1 MFNEPGVDAALRIGD
16 GLPRRAIGALTE
28 SRMTRVCT
36 AFNEPHHQFLELGA
50 TRALS
55 RGDARTAF
63 ELADRRCRIAPPP
76 EAHSYLLRAEALVR
90 LGERTAAIADI
101 ARALALAPDD
111 IRANR
116 RMLAWA
122 RGKRQAEAAATLIAI
137 ERNVEVL
144 RRAIEIMRND
154 GRRGFAA
161 VTALEDALEGWA
173 AWDGNSP
180 LEVAIADGVD
190 IARIALDPDP
200 SHEFGDV
207 GYGRW
212 FRVPRPPSSRL
223 QSIVVSVADRVLC
236 ATQAIGRESVAGE
249 GCRPLCIEAAEAT
262 GPTVVVPVYGDYEAT
277 KACLESLLPE
287 LDRAPNCR
295 VVIVNDASPDR
306 RITSLL
312 ARIAKRP
319 RVQVLVNARNLGF
332 IGAVNR
338 ALREIAGGD
347 VLLLNADTIVPPN
360 FVRRLAAAAALS
372 PDIGMVMPVSNN
384 GDLASFPIPFAVS
397 PIGGREDVESVDL
410 IAAEVNA
417 DQVVDIPN
425 GIGFCLYVTR
435 ACLDAIGVLS
445 EDFERGYLEDVD
457 YSLRARAHGFRIVC
471 APSVYV
477 GHAGSKSFGGEKRS
491 LVVRN
496 SRILHARHPDYSREF
511 SAFGVAD
518 PLRKCRQAIARRMI
532 PRLAKTCLLIAGAG
546 VVGAVA
552 RSRGRRLAAVGEPV
566 LMLEVHRLRGGS
578 RAILSNPS
586 GGEPQSTQFDLCS
599 RAQWDALIVFLKA
612 IALSRIEI
620 FDPIRLPFDFVAGIR
635 ELGVPYDMAIAD
647 AGLLGAA
654 GAAKLLA
661 ANGAPC
667 GSDRASSKASL
678 PDDSWVA
685 RWRAHADD
693 ASAILAMDEQARAFA
708 ARLFPK
714 REVQETYDAA
724 PIRERRIL
732 PRRQSVGVCLGFLP
746 IRPCAE
752 EQRLL
757 AEIAHKIRRLDLDI
771 KLVTLGAALDD
782 VGLMRIGN
790 MHVTGPVEI
799 DELEEAATSYGVD
812 FLFASVTQPLFGHPL
827 LSAARDC
834 RQPLAYFDWS
844 SGTVEPRR
852 GDLPLDPDHSVET
865 IAIELLQWFGDRT
878 SEGRR
883 PRNRLH

>member
-1 MFNEPGVDAALRIGD
+1 MA
-16 GLPRRAIGALTE
+16 
-28 SRMTRVCT
+28 RVCT
-36 AFNEPHHQFLELGA
+36 TFDEPHHQFLELGA

-76 EAHSYLLRAEALVR
+76 EAHSYLLRAEALFR
-90 LGERTAAIADI
+90 LDERTVAIADV

-122 RGKRQAEAAATLIAI
+122 RDERQAEAAATLIGI
-137 ERNVEVL
+137 DRNVGVL

-154 GRRGFAA
+154 GRHGFAA
-161 VTALEDALEGWA
+161 VTALEDAFEGWA
-173 AWDGNSP
+173 AWDDDSP
-180 LEVAIADGVD
+180 LKVAIADGVD
-190 IARIALDPDP
+190 IARTALDPDP

-212 FRVPRPPSSRL
+212 FRVPRPPSARL
-223 QSIVVSVADRVLC
+223 QSIVISVADRVLC

-306 RITSLL
+306 RITTLL
-312 ARIAKRP
+312 ARIARRP
-319 RVQVLVNARNLGF
+319 RVRVLVNARNLGF
-332 IGAVNR
+332 ICAVNR
-338 ALREIAGGD
+338 ALREIVGGD
-347 VLLLNADTIVPPN
+347 IILLNADTIVPPN
-360 FVRRLAAAAALS
+360 FVRRLAAAAVLS
-372 PDIGMVMPVSNN
+372 PDIGMVMPLSNN
-384 GDLASFPIPFAVS
+384 GDLASFPVPFAVS
-397 PIGGREDVESVDL
+397 PIDGREDVENVDR
-410 IAAEVNA
+410 IAAEVNV

-425 GIGFCLYVTR
+425 GIGFCLYLTR
-435 ACLDAIGVLS
+435 ACIDAIGVLS

-477 GHAGSKSFGGEKRS
+477 GHAGSKSFGKEKRS

-518 PLRKCRQAIARRMI
+518 PLRKYRQAIARRMI
-532 PRLAKTCLLIAGAG
+532 PGLTKTRLLIGGVG

-566 LMLEVHRLRGGS
+566 LMLEVRRLRGGS
-578 RAILSNPS
+578 RAVLSNPS

-612 IALSRIEI
+612 ISLSRIEI
-620 FDPIRLPFDFVAGIR
+620 FDPIHLPIDFAERIR

-647 AGLLGAA
+647 AGLLSAA
-654 GAAKLLA
+654 GAASLLA
-661 ANGAPC
+661 ANSSLRG
-667 GSDRASSKASL
+667 GDRASGKASL
-678 PDDSWVA
+678 HDNFWVA
-685 RWRAHADD
+685 RWRAIAD
-693 ASAILAMDEQARAFA
+693 AAAAILAIDEQARAFA
-708 ARLFPK
+708 IRLFPQ
-714 REVQETYDAA
+714 REVLEIYNDE
-724 PIRERRIL
+724 PIRERRAL
-732 PRRQSVGVCLGFLP
+732 PERRNVEPRLGFIP

-757 AEIAHKIRRLDLDI
+757 VEIAHTFRRLDPDI
-771 KLVTLGAALDD
+771 KLVTFGAALDD

-790 MHVTGPVEI
+790 MHVTGPVESA
-799 DELEEAATSYGVD
+799 ELEEAATSYGVD

-827 LSAARDC
+827 LSAALNC
-834 RQPLAYFDWS
+834 RQRLAYFDWS

-852 GDLPLDPDHSVET
+852 GDLPLDPDLSVET
-865 IAIELLQWFGDRT
+865 IAIELLQWFGSRI